1 MTIKTK
7 DGVFAVTLKANEQPG
22 TTPGGSLMTPMN
34 TKMDVEIDYD
44 KYKPLQAG
52 NLVGLE
58 AFVVATEA
66 NADAAVQAGNGVYIK
81 QSDGNPT
88 LGFTWDGEASVE
100 EKDCWLCWLTSNKAE
115 VKASI
120 VAGAALDEIKSN
132 GLITG
137 GMGAKTKV
145 EAGGTLNVQKVTYA
159 FKSSKTG
166 KIFWD
171 PTVGASSE
179 DSMSMLSGA
188 RCVAQRAMIFLT
200 TLLPMFSISLDSMAA
215 A

>member
-1 MTIKTK
+1 M
-7 DGVFAVTLKANEQPG
+7 G
-22 TTPGGSLMTPMN
+22 
-34 TKMDVEIDYD
+34 
-44 KYKPLQAG
+44 
-52 NLVGLE
+52 

-66 NADAAVQAGNGVYIK
+66 NADASVQAGNGVYIK

-137 GMGAKTKV
+137 GMGAKTKF
-145 EAGGTLNVQKVTYA
+145 EAGGTLNVQKITYA

-188 RCVAQRAMIFLT
+188 RCAARHDIFNNTTTHVFDLARFHGGGLT
-200 TLLPMFSISLDSMAA
+200 SCALRF
-215 A
+215 

>member
-1 MTIKTK
+1 
-7 DGVFAVTLKANEQPG
+7 
-22 TTPGGSLMTPMN
+22 
-34 TKMDVEIDYD
+34 
-44 KYKPLQAG
+44 
-52 NLVGLE
+52 
-58 AFVVATEA
+58 
-66 NADAAVQAGNGVYIK
+66 
-81 QSDGNPT
+81 

-145 EAGGTLNVQKVTYA
+145 EAGGTLNVQKITYA

-188 RCVAQRAMIFLT
+188 RCVAQCAMIFLT